1 MLDIIYYPISFVLW
15 LWREILSFVL
25 PRDSGFTWLLAIVL
39 LTATVK
45 ALLVYPQ
52 VRALRSGRK
61 MQEITPKIQA
71 IRERYGHDQQ
81 KMAEETQKVYKEAGF
96 NPLASCLPMLLQIP
110 VFLGMFHVL
119 RSFNRTGDSYGGL
132 GLTPEENASI
142 GNYFFSAEDVQSFLN
157 ARVFGVPLSGSIGM
171 PEEQYVAFQPVDFTR
186 LNITLVIIPLIALIV
201 IFIHFNARFTLD
213 RQKARQASGKTATP
227 SGPNAEMM
235 QMQQNMMSGMMLWV
249 LPAMTIMTGFIWSIG
264 LLVYMLTNTVWTF
277 FQTRMTYN
285 KMDREEEAEEQARR
299 EAAAA
304 SAPAVGARKRDRR
317 SKKQRAQDAAAA
329 AKAGGNASGGNAGG
343 GNAGGG
349 NPQAN
354 AQSAEDIEAAK
365 KASAKS
371 RQAAQNARS
380 KNKKKKKKK

>member
-1 MLDIIYYPISFVLW
+1 MLDIIYYPISFVMW
-15 LWREILSFVL
+15 FWREVLSFVL
-25 PRDSGFTWLLAIVL
+25 PRDAGYTWLLSIVL

-45 ALLVYPQ
+45 AILVYPQ

-132 GLTPEENASI
+132 GLTPEENASL
-142 GNYFFSAEDVQSFLN
+142 GNYYFSAEDVQSFLN

-186 LNITLVIIPLIALIV
+186 LNIILVAIPIVLMIALFV
-201 IFIHFNARFTLD
+201 HLNARYTLD
-213 RQKARQASGKTATP
+213 RQKARQASGKAATP
-227 SGPNAEMM
+227 TGDNAEMM
-235 QMQQNMMSGMMLWV
+235 QMQQNMMSKMMLWV
-249 LPAMTIMTGFIWSIG
+249 MPAMTLITGFIWSIG
-264 LLVYMLTNTVWTF
+264 LLAYMLTNTLWTF
-277 FQTRMTYN
+277 FQTRITYN

-304 SAPAVGARKRDRR
+304 SAPVVGARKRDRR
-317 SKKQRAQDAAAA
+317 TKKQRAQQA
-329 AKAGGNASGGNAGG
+329 
-343 GNAGGG
+343 
-349 NPQAN
+349 AN
-354 AQSAEDIEAAK
+354 APAAPAPAESVTHQVTQDDEAAK
-365 KASAKS
+365 EASAKS